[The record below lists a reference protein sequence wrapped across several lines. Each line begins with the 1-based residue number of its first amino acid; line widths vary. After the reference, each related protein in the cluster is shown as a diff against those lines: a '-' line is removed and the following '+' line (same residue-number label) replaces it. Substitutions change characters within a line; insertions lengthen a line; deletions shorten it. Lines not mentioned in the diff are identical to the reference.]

1 MNIAILFGGRSAEH
15 EISLMSA
22 KNVFQ
27 NLNKSRYNP
36 ILIKIDKSGLWLTD
50 LDRIINSS
58 FREIQDFSSF
68 DPKDQILLQPGADHP
83 VVVEGNSRYR
93 VKIDAIF
100 PVLHGPNGEDGTVQ
114 GMLKLLEIPFVG
126 PSLLGSAV
134 GMDKEVMK
142 RLLREAGIKIGDYL
156 VARYGAK
163 PDFDE
168 VKSAL
173 GMPVF
178 IKPANMGSSVGIS
191 KVRDEQQYDEA
202 IRLAYNFDT
211 KIVIEANI
219 EGREIECAILGNEAP
234 EASVPGEIRATKD
247 FYDYEA
253 KYLDDKGYEITI
265 PAIVDKET
273 ESKIR
278 DTAVKTFRVLECE
291 GLSRVDVFLTKDNEV
306 IVNEINTIP
315 GFTSIS
321 MYPMLW
327 KETGIN
333 YEELISRL
341 IDLAISR
348 FNREKIL
355 KTSI

>member
-27 NLNKSRYNP
+27 NLEKSRYYP

-50 LDRIINSS
+50 LDMIRNLS
-58 FREIQDFSSF
+58 FSEIQDFASF
-68 DPKDQILLQPGADHP
+68 DPKDDVLLQPGAEYPIIIARDA
-83 VVVEGNSRYR
+83 SYK

-114 GMLKLLEIPFVG
+114 GMLKLLGIPFVG
-126 PSLLGSAV
+126 PALLGSAV

-168 VKSAL
+168 VQSRL

-211 KIVIEANI
+211 KLVIEANI
-219 EGREIECAILGNEAP
+219 EGREIECAILGNEEP
-234 EASVPGEIRATKD
+234 KASIPGEIRATKD
-247 FYDYEA
+247 FYDYES

-265 PAIVDKET
+265 PAKVDKDT
-273 ESKIR
+273 ERIIR
-278 DTAVKTFRVLECE
+278 DIAVKTFQVLECE
-291 GLSRVDVFLTKDNEV
+291 GLSRVDVFLTKENEV

-333 YEELISRL
+333 YQELISKL
-341 IDLAISR
+341 IDLALSR
-348 FNREKIL
+348 FEREKKL
-355 KTSI
+355 KMSL

>member
-1 MNIAILFGGRSAEH
+1 
-15 EISLMSA
+15 MSA

-27 NLNKSRYNP
+27 NLDKSKYTP

-50 LDRIINSS
+50 LEMIRNLS
-58 FREIQDFSSF
+58 FSEIQDFASF
-68 DPKDQILLQPGADHP
+68 DPKDDVLLQPGADHP
-83 VVVEGNSRYR
+83 IVIAGDENYR

-142 RLLREAGIKIGDYL
+142 RLLSEAGIKIGDYM
-156 VARYGAK
+156 VARYGLV
-163 PDFDE
+163 PDFKK
-168 VKSAL
+168 VKNRL
-173 GMPVF
+173 GLPVF

-191 KVRDEQQYDEA
+191 KVREESQYQKA
-202 IRLAYNFDT
+202 IEMAYKYDS

-219 EGREIECAILGNEAP
+219 EGREIECAILGNEDP
-234 EASVPGEIRATKD
+234 KASIPGEIRATKD
-247 FYDYEA
+247 FYDYES

-265 PAIVDKET
+265 PASVDKHT
-273 ESKIR
+273 ENKIR
-278 DTAVKTFRVLECE
+278 ETAVKTFQVLECE
-291 GLSRVDVFLTKDNEV
+291 GLSRVDVFLTKENEV

-333 YEELISRL
+333 YQELISKL

-348 FNREKIL
+348 FKRENSL
-355 KTSI
+355 KTSL